1 MTQIHEHNSLS
12 NRKHFWYVS
21 DWRML
26 GVFVAVLGLFFAS
39 GSCGLIYQVV
49 WTRKLVLLF
58 GATAHAVGT
67 VLFIFFLGLGVGSLW
82 GGRIAD
88 RSHRPLF
95 LYGLFEI
102 IIGVWALGFILA
114 VGWGE
119 GLVAAVLRISG
130 LSRGAGVALRV
141 LMATVLLF
149 VPVALMGTTLPLL
162 ARFVSRDAGVRG
174 RRIGALY
181 AMNTFGAV
189 AGCFAAGFLLLPRFG
204 YTRTT
209 LLGAAINV
217 SAGVIAVLMSRLL
230 EKRSSGMNGKAAC
243 AEGSGTSPD
252 GEDHM
257 DAMHTAHAGKPSDAG
272 SLSRKTL
279 FVVIGAYAMLGCCG
293 LALEVIW
300 TRLLIMVFLGTT
312 YAYTTMLTTLLC
324 GIALGS
330 AIASLRTDRMRAHAL
345 AFGIVL
351 MLAAGAC
358 MLTLTLIAGLPP
370 RIIAL
375 HQQYAA
381 DWPGIVRGIFF
392 YSFFVLFL
400 PTFLFG
406 MSFPVAVKAVAGA
419 GARLGRHVGIL
430 YGANTFG
437 GVAGAL
443 AGGFLILPV
452 FGAHD
457 GVLLLSVLLG
467 LSGAA
472 AALSAPRTHW
482 RKKSVFL
489 LLGVGLFTIAAMFA
503 PEDVSRALNV
513 GYIPEDHHVIFY
525 REGVEGTVAVSE
537 PVDEMEGRNRVLW
550 INRVQATAS
559 IERGVRMNRFQAALP
574 LLFDRDPREVLF
586 MCVGSGITCGALA
599 QAGFD
604 RIDAVE
610 IAPEVLAAARCFAV
624 DNLGVLD
631 HPGVRFIV
639 DDGRNFL
646 LTTRNAYDLIS
657 FEPMPLAL
665 AGVSTFYS
673 KEYYQLCLR
682 RLRPGGL
689 VSQWVPL
696 HSMAPDVVRSL
707 VRTFT
712 AVFPEYCAWFVNA
725 DLFLIGSDQPL
736 RIDFARAARRLSQP
750 GLSEALAEVGYHD
763 PHSVIASFLMD
774 KRGMDAFVGDG
785 EVMADDR
792 PWAEFIA
799 PKLVY
804 ARTVHQSIAQILPH
818 LSSPSGHLVP
828 DSITPEER
836 AALERRV
843 QSRAQDIQG
852 VMAFYSGLT
861 LDTTAAEAFMRAL
874 DIDPLNHNARH
885 YLQIIFETQIPQWL
899 RWQDYDRAEAMIM
912 DAQRYL
918 PDDPM
923 PYAFL
928 GDLHWARGETQEAAE
943 AYQRHLDLGGNA
955 ARAREHTKMHHQHGE
970 SATAAH

>member
-1 MTQIHEHNSLS
+1 MQTHTDAT
-12 NRKHFWYVS
+12 RRHFWYAV

-26 GVFVAVLGLFFAS
+26 ALFTAVLGLFFAS
-39 GSCGLIYQVV
+39 GACGLIYQVV

-58 GATAHAVGT
+58 GATAHAVST
-67 VLFIFFLGLGVGSLW
+67 VLFIFFLGLGVGSFW
-82 GGRIAD
+82 GGRLAD
-88 RSHRPLF
+88 RSPRPLF

-102 IIGVWALGFILA
+102 IIGLWAVAFILA

-119 GLVAAVLRISG
+119 GLVAQVLRVSG
-130 LSRGAGVALRV
+130 LSRGAGIALRM

-162 ARFVSRDAGVRG
+162 ARFVSRDTGVRG

-181 AMNTFGAV
+181 AVNTFGAV
-189 AGCFAAGFLLLPRFG
+189 AGCFAAGFLLLPQFG

-209 LLGAAINV
+209 LLGAAIN
-217 SAGVIAVLMSRLL
+217 AGAGLIAVLLSRLL
-230 EKRSSGMNGKAAC
+230 ERQRGVTCDESQTVPC
-243 AEGSGTSPD
+243 AEAAKDMADTPP
-252 GEDHM
+252 M
-257 DAMHTAHAGKPSDAG
+257 PHTAMAV
-272 SLSRKTL
+272 L
-279 FVVIGAYAMLGCCG
+279 IGAYAVLGFCG

-300 TRLLIMVFLGTT
+300 TRLLVMVFLGTT

-330 AIASLRTDRMRAHAL
+330 AAGSLWADRIRAHSATV
-345 AFGIVL
+345 FGILLV
-351 MLAAGAC
+351 LAASACVTTLGA
-358 MLTLTLIAGLPP
+358 IAGLPP
-370 RIIAL
+370 KMLEL
-375 HQQYAA
+375 HQQFAN
-381 DWPGIVRGIFF
+381 DWPGIIRGLFY
-392 YSFFVLFL
+392 YSFLTLFL

-406 MSFPVAVKAVAGA
+406 MSFPLAVKTVAGA
-419 GARLGRHVGIL
+419 KDRLGRNIGLL

-443 AGGFLILPV
+443 AGGFLVLPL
-452 FGAHD
+452 FGAHN
-457 GVLLLSVLLG
+457 GILLLSFLLA
-467 LSGAA
+467 LAGAA
-472 AALSAPRTHW
+472 AILAGPKAPVH
-482 RKKSVFL
+482 KKTL
-489 LLGVGLFTIAAMFA
+489 LLALLGALVFA
-503 PEDVSRALNV
+503 SYMVFGRNDVSRALNA
-513 GYIPEDHHVIFY
+513 GYIPKDHHVIFY

-537 PVDEMEGRNRVLW
+537 PESEPGGTNRVLW

-574 LLFDRDPREVLF
+574 LLFERDPREVLF
-586 MCVGSGITCGALA
+586 MCLGSGITCGALA

-610 IAPEVLAAARCFAV
+610 IAPEVLEAVRYFAA

-646 LTTRNAYDLIS
+646 LTTTNTYDLIS

-665 AGVSTFYS
+665 AGVSTFYTQ
-673 KEYYQLCLR
+673 EYYRLCLR

-736 RIDFARAARRLSQP
+736 KIDFARAAQRLNTP
-750 GLSEALAEVGYHD
+750 GLREALAAVDYHD
-763 PHSVIASFLMD
+763 PYSVIASFLMD
-774 KRGMDAFVGDG
+774 KQGMDAFTGDG
-785 EVMADDR
+785 DIMADDR

-804 ARTVHQSIAQILPH
+804 ARTVHQSIAEFLPH
-818 LSSPSGHLVP
+818 VASPAAHLVP
-828 DSITPEER
+828 DSITLEER
-836 AALERRV
+836 AALERRF
-843 QSRAQDIQG
+843 QSRMEDMRG
-852 VMAFYSGLT
+852 VQAFYGGLT
-861 LDTTAAEAFMRAL
+861 FDNTAAEAFKRAL

-885 YLQIIFETQIPQWL
+885 YLRIIFETQIPQWI
-899 RWQDYDRAEAMIM
+899 RWQDYERAQAAIADAM
-912 DAQRYL
+912 QYL

-923 PYAFL
+923 VFCLA
-928 GDLHWARGETQEAAE
+928 GDLHWALGDTQEAAA
-943 AYQRHLDLGGNA
+943 AYRRHLELGGNDPN
-955 ARAREHTKMHHQHGE
+955 ARTRRK
-970 SATAAH
+970 

>member
-1 MTQIHEHNSLS
+1 
-12 NRKHFWYVS
+12 
-21 DWRML
+21 ML
-26 GVFVAVLGLFFAS
+26 GIFVAVLGLFFAS

-82 GGRIAD
+82 GGRLAD
-88 RSHRPLF
+88 RSYRPLL

-119 GLVAAVLRISG
+119 GAVAAVLRISG
-130 LSRGAGVALRV
+130 LSRGAGIALRV

-217 SAGVIAVLMSRLL
+217 GAGLIAVLMSRLL
-230 EKRSSGMNGKAAC
+230 EREHGAKDDRTPCVG
-243 AEGSGTSPD
+243 
-252 GEDHM
+252 
-257 DAMHTAHAGKPSDAG
+257 DAVDIASAGNTADVPVPP
-272 SLSRKTL
+272 KTTM
-279 FVVIGAYAMLGCCG
+279 VVLIGAYAALGCCG

-300 TRLLIMVFLGTT
+300 TRLLVMVFLGTT

-330 AIASLRTDRMRAHAL
+330 AIASLRADRMRAHAL

-358 MLTLTLIAGLPP
+358 MLTLPLIAGLPP

-381 DWPGIVRGIFF
+381 DWPGIVRGLFF

-406 MSFPVAVKAVAGA
+406 VSFPLAVKAVAG
-419 GARLGRHVGIL
+419 GRARLGRNVGLL

-443 AGGFLILPV
+443 AGGFLILPL
-452 FGAHD
+452 FGAHN
-457 GVLLLSVLLG
+457 GILLLSVLLG

-472 AALSAPRTHW
+472 AVLSTPRTHW
-482 RKKSVFL
+482 IKKSVCL
-489 LLGVGLFTIAAMFA
+489 LLGVGLFATAAMLA

-537 PVDEMEGRNRVLW
+537 PLDETGGRNRVLW

-610 IAPEVLAAARCFAV
+610 IAPEVLEAARYFEV

-665 AGVSTFYS
+665 AGVSTFYT

-736 RIDFARAARRLSQP
+736 RIDFARAAQRLSAP
-750 GLSEALAEVGYHD
+750 GLREALAEVGYHD

-774 KRGMDAFVGDG
+774 KQGMDAFVGDG

-804 ARTVHQSIAQILPH
+804 ARTVHQSIAEILPH
-818 LSSPSGHLVP
+818 VSSPSGHLVS

-843 QSRAQDIQG
+843 QSRVQDMQG

-885 YLQIIFETQIPQWL
+885 YLQIIFETQIPQWI
-899 RWQDYDRAEAMIM
+899 RWQDYERAEAMIA
-912 DAQRYL
+912 DARRYL

-928 GDLHWARGETQEAAE
+928 GDLHRARGEIQEAAA
-943 AYQRHLDLGGNA
+943 AYHRHLDLGGKA
-955 ARAREHTKMHHQHGE
+955 ERARERAKMQN
-970 SATAAH
+970 